1 MWKLSYLPTCFE
13 VNSIN
18 YFKLINYE
26 HHFTAGNY
34 HFALPGITCLYKN
47 NVTALKSAIKGFIKP
62 VNWTRTFKLQVGIT
76 GWLLWKVTWTVWV
89 VVFRMFSLCSCVCV
103 CVCVRARTDAETVY
117 LLLGA
122 VNQLVLVGAL
132 IAGTHPFILPESLGM
147 LVEFLEVNREGMFR
161 HGGCSQWDQTSPCHQ
176 PWVQLF
182 PVLRE
187 TKECS

>member
-18 YFKLINYE
+18 YFKVINYE

-89 VVFRMFSLCSCVCV
+89 VAFRMFSMHLCVCV
-103 CVCVRARTDAETVY
+103 CEHWCGDSVLTTGRSQSAGTRWSAHSRHAPLHPPREPWHARRIPGSEQRGNVQTRG
-117 LLLGA
+117 LLPGRPDFTLPPTLGA
-122 VNQLVLVGAL
+122 
-132 IAGTHPFILPESLGM
+132 II
-147 LVEFLEVNREGMFR
+147 
-161 HGGCSQWDQTSPCHQ
+161 PC
-176 PWVQLF
+176 F
-182 PVLRE
+182 E
-187 TKECS
+187 AN